1 MVPILE
7 HLKILI
13 ISFGGKYFLHI
24 ILQNMADKAALEA
37 KKVKVQAEIDRQL
50 AFLNQ
55 TTDPVL
61 EENIQDNIDN
71 LIAEYKQLKAKIA
84 VLPSIPQKGNPPP
97 PPLPAAGAASTS
109 Q

>member
-1 MVPILE
+1 
-7 HLKILI
+7 
-13 ISFGGKYFLHI
+13 
-24 ILQNMADKAALEA
+24 MADKAALEA
-37 KKVKVQAEIDRQL
+37 KKVKVHVEIDYQL

-71 LIAEYKQLKAKIA
+71 LIKEYKQLKAA
-84 VLPSIPQKGNPPP
+84 LAALPFAPQKGNPQPP
-97 PPLPAAGAASTS
+97 PPPAAGAASTS